1 MLLVPVS
8 RRQLQK
14 HSEES
19 AESARVGSQQAA
31 RCAGHRTLCVADLWL
46 FLPRSHFSF
55 MFLH

>member
-31 RCAGHRTLCVADLWL
+31 R
-46 FLPRSHFSF
+46 
-55 MFLH
+55 

>member
-1 MLLVPVS
+1 MQRKQLQSFIKELRKQQTLLVPVS

-31 RCAGHRTLCVADLWL
+31 R
-46 FLPRSHFSF
+46 
-55 MFLH
+55 